1 MNFWKSF
8 IIEEV
13 VSLKSRE
20 KIIALLSQDNTLSAI
35 ALARRNPQSR
45 GKTDCQVESGR
56 DTPTNQAGQRRVLAG
71 GRKSGLI
78 FLEGAQFAACPFHA
92 VFKKYPSYYRISEQH
107 TDWLYNTDC
116 MLFLLGLFLYRLFR
130 QSLVS
135 AAVGV
140 HCTDVKGERFSG

>member
-45 GKTDCQVESGR
+45 GKTDCQAESGR
-56 DTPTNQAGQRRVLAG
+56 GTPTNRIGQRRILVG
-71 GRKSGLI
+71 GRKNGLI
-78 FLEGAQFAACPFHA
+78 FLEGAQFAVC
-92 VFKKYPSYYRISEQH
+92 
-107 TDWLYNTDC
+107 
-116 MLFLLGLFLYRLFR
+116 LFLGVSKNISPMEYQNSIQTGSILLSVCCFSSGCFYIDFSVSRLFP
-130 QSLVS
+130 LPS
-135 AAVGV
+135 ASIVQ
-140 HCTDVKGERFSG
+140 T